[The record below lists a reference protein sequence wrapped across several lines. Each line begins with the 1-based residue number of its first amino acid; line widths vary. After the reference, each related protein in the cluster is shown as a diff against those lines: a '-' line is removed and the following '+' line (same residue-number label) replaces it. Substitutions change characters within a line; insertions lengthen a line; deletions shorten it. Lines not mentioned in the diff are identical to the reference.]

1 MGTMANQQV
10 YLTTVFQ
17 MKNVAAVTM
26 LNIAAGTAAMA
37 PLLGAFLSDNYIG
50 RYATLAFASL
60 ASLLGMVLLTLTAA
74 ITKLHPP
81 TCTQPQECQGP
92 TPFQM
97 FVLFSAYFLLI
108 IGAGGIRPCNLAF
121 GVDQFNPNMDSGR
134 RGISSFFNWYYCTFT
149 CAVMVS
155 STVIVYV
162 QSNISWAIG
171 LGIPAVLMVL
181 SCIAFFIG
189 TKLYVIVKPQGSPFT
204 GFVQVPVAAF
214 KKWWVKISELP
225 EKELFDPP
233 YLSSLA
239 TKLLHTNQFKFLDK
253 AAVVTSEDKIK
264 SNGEAADPWR
274 LCTMQQVEIVK
285 CFIRIIPIWFSCVL
299 FYIPLSQHNN
309 FTVYQAQQMDCRL
322 GHRGFQ
328 IPAGSFVV
336 FNMLTLTVWIPI
348 YDRLIVP
355 QLRKITKHEEGI
367 TVLQRMGVGIA
378 ISILG
383 MVVSALIE
391 QRRRYIALHKQ
402 PQEVASTSWT
412 ISSMSSFWL
421 LPQLILFGLCEAFNM
436 IDQTQFF
443 YHQFP
448 ENMKSVGMAVFFLGQ
463 AVSNYTSGILVMTVH
478 KVTGRKGS
486 RNWLSQDLSK
496 GRLDLFYLT
505 VAGLG
510 MFNLVYF
517 IVCAKYYRS
526 NGTGNGAKPKVTSE
540 VEEEMTIPF

>member
-1 MGTMANQQV
+1 MERVDRGENDLAQDSVKYPGWKAMPYLIGNESFEKLGTMGTMANQLV
-10 YLTTVFQ
+10 YLTTIFQ
-17 MKNVAAVTM
+17 MKNVEAVTM
-26 LNIAAGTAAMA
+26 MNIAAGTAAMA

-74 ITKLHPP
+74 ITNLHPP
-81 TCTQPQECQGP
+81 ACNQHVCQGS
-92 TPFQM
+92 TPSQL
-97 FVLFSAYFLLI
+97 FVLISAYFLSSSERVVS
-108 IGAGGIRPCNLAF
+108 ALATWHSALT
-121 GVDQFNPNMDSGR
+121 N
-134 RGISSFFNWYYCTFT
+134 
-149 CAVMVS
+149 
-155 STVIVYV
+155 ST

-171 LGIPAVLMVL
+171 LGIPAVLMVF

-214 KKWWVKISELP
+214 KKRWVKISELP
-225 EKELFDPP
+225 DKELFDPP
-233 YLSSLA
+233 RRSSLA
-239 TKLLHTNQFKFLDK
+239 TNLLHTNQFKFLDK
-253 AAVVTSEDKIK
+253 AAVVTPEDKIQ

-274 LCTMQQVEIVK
+274 LCTVQQVELVK

-299 FYIPLSQHNN
+299 FYIPQSQHNN
-309 FTVYQAQQMDCRL
+309 YTVYQAQQMDRRL
-322 GHRGFQ
+322 GRGGFQ

-355 QLRKITKHEEGI
+355 QLKKITKHEEGI

-383 MVVSALIE
+383 MVVSALVE
-391 QRRRYIALHKQ
+391 QRRRCIALHK
-402 PQEVASTSWT
+402 PPLEFASTGGT

-436 IDQTQFF
+436 IGQTEFF

-448 ENMKSVGMAVFFLGQ
+448 DNMKSVGMAVFFLGQ
-463 AVSNYTSGILVMTVH
+463 AVSNYASGILVMTVH
-478 KVTGRKGS
+478 KATGRNGS
-486 RNWLSQDLSK
+486 RNWLAQDLNK

-505 VAGLG
+505 VSGLG

-517 IVCAKYYRS
+517 IICAKYYQFNS
-526 NGTGNGAKPKVTSE
+526 TANGANPRLVPK
-540 VEEEMTIPF
+540 